1 MHWNRKTSNN
11 RLNFTQI
18 NYFSLFSYSVV
29 PKLKSDFHDVFA
41 ELEKE
46 LAKNPNMAYSEA
58 EDTPLDVVDTLVK
71 GKRKNLNNRFFQP

>member
-71 GKRKNLNNRFFQP
+71 GKRKKKL

>member
-1 MHWNRKTSNN
+1 MKFIPI
-11 RLNFTQI
+11 NF
-18 NYFSLFSYSVV
+18 YSLFSYSVV

-71 GKRKNLNNRFFQP
+71 GKRKNLNNRFFSALIFFL

>member
-1 MHWNRKTSNN
+1 M
-11 RLNFTQI
+11 NFIPI
-18 NYFSLFSYSVV
+18 NFFSLFSYSVV

-71 GKRKNLNNRFFQP
+71 GKRKNLNNRFFQPWYFFCKLI

>member
-1 MHWNRKTSNN
+1 M
-11 RLNFTQI
+11 NFIQI
-18 NYFSLFSYSVV
+18 NYFSFFSDSVV

-71 GKRKNLNNRFFQP
+71 GKRKKTLKNRFFFQP

>member
-1 MHWNRKTSNN
+1 M
-11 RLNFTQI
+11 NFIPI
-18 NYFSLFSYSVV
+18 NFFSLFSYSVV

-71 GKRKNLNNRFFQP
+71 GKRKNLNKLQDPPSIFK

>member
-1 MHWNRKTSNN
+1 M
-11 RLNFTQI
+11 NFIQI
-18 NYFSLFSYSVV
+18 TYFSFFSYSVV

-71 GKRKNLNNRFFQP
+71 GKRKKKL